1 MLANRVARAGY
12 RTTDNNVA
20 VHLVIL
26 VCLTIG
32 SILVWVMDKIISIS
46 PLRRQK
52 KGRAKARPLLSF
64 SST

>member
-1 MLANRVARAGY
+1 
-12 RTTDNNVA
+12 
-20 VHLVIL
+20 
-26 VCLTIG
+26 
-32 SILVWVMDKIISIS
+32 MDKIISIS